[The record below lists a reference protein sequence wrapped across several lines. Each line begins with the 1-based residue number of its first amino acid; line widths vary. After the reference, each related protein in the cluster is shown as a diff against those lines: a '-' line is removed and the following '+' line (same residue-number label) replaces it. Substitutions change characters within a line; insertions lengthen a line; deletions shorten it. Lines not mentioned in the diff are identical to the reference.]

1 MTLREEW
8 IRQLRSG
15 KYPQGH
21 SYLRCKREGAKEEQ
35 YCCLGIG
42 ARVVS
47 DAHPDIPVHSGTV
60 WEYDGDFERLTP
72 RLCELLDLSQSEMEE
87 LITMNDVHGY
97 SFEDI
102 ADYLEYGSY
111 DRT

>member
-1 MTLREEW
+1 
-8 IRQLRSG
+8 
-15 KYPQGH
+15 
-21 SYLRCKREGAKEEQ
+21 
-35 YCCLGIG
+35 
-42 ARVVS
+42 
-47 DAHPDIPVHSGTV
+47 
-60 WEYDGDFERLTP
+60 
-72 RLCELLDLSQSEMEE
+72 MEE